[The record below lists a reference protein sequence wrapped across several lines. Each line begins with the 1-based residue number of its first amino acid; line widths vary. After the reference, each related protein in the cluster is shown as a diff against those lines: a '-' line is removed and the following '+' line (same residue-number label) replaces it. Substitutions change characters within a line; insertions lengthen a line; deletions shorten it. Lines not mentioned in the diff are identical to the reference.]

1 MISNKIPLKPVAIFA
16 MNTSIKAFTLF
27 LMSAAIG
34 IDSNSLP
41 DLLIDCLN
49 APLLTFRRRAEEST
63 GIINTAIE
71 PNNILNGRNKRDVLS
86 PNNLIILPEKKS
98 WNNKENML
106 KFDSQKPK
114 NAVNSSSFL
123 IFCDTIMLN

>member
-1 MISNKIPLKPVAIFA
+1 

-49 APLLTFRRRAEEST
+49 APLLTFRRRAEDNT

-71 PNNILNGRNKRDVLS
+71 PNSRLKGRNSKDVLS
-86 PNNLIILPEKKS
+86 PNKLIILPEKKI

-106 KFDSQKPK
+106 KFDSQNPK